1 MFKPKLYTTLR
12 DYSPQAFWAD
22 MTAGI
27 VVGILAIPLAIAFS
41 IASGVSPEKG
51 IVTAVI
57 AGFLISA
64 FGGSRVQ
71 IGGPTGAFVV
81 LVYGVVQKYG
91 LDGLVIATLMAGIIL
106 VIMGMAR
113 LGAIIKFIPHSVI
126 VGFTSGIALII
137 FSSQIKDLFG
147 LRIET
152 IPIDF
157 LDKWFVFFRNIGS
170 INYTAVLLAVLT
182 VLICIIWPRVSRKVP
197 GALIAIIATSA
208 LTGIFD
214 LPVETVYSR
223 FGALPGIFTVPHLPA
238 LNLDTARTLFQP
250 AITIAILGSIES
262 LMSAVVSDGMIGG
275 RHRSNTELIGQGI
288 GNIGSALFGG
298 MPATGAIAR
307 TVTNIR
313 NGGRTPV
320 AGIVHS
326 LTVLIIVLLFGRFIG
341 MVPLACLAGVLVVI
355 AYHMSEWRS
364 FKELLK
370 GSRGGKAVLLATFF
384 TTVFI
389 DLPSAIELGLVL
401 SAFLFMKRMS
411 DVTTVKIFAKE
422 IDDDERN
429 GDQLS
434 QMIPVP
440 PAVQVYEIN
449 GPLFFAAANSFEETD
464 RVVNKKPK
472 VRILR
477 FRDVPIIDSTGMYAL
492 RMFYERCKKSGIHL
506 IITGLHA
513 QPLNEMVK
521 SNLYELVGEDN
532 VAASMKESVEKA
544 KKYLS

>member
-1 MFKPKLYTTLR
+1 MFKPKIYTTLKN
-12 DYSPQAFWAD
+12 YSIQQFGQD
-22 MTAGI
+22 FSAGI

-51 IVTAVI
+51 IITAVV
-57 AGFLISA
+57 AGFLVSA

-81 LVYGVVQKYG
+81 IIYGVVQKYG
-91 LDGLVIATLMAGIIL
+91 IDGLIIATLMAGVIL
-106 VIMGMAR
+106 IIMGIAK
-113 LGAIIKFIPHSVI
+113 LGTIIKFIPHSVI
-126 VGFTSGIALII
+126 VGFTSGIAVII
-137 FSSQIKDLFG
+137 FSSQVKDFLG

-152 IPIDF
+152 IPVDF
-157 LDKWFVFFRNIGS
+157 IDKWLVFARNVGS
-170 INYTAVLLAVLT
+170 INYTAVSLALAT
-182 VLICIIWPRVSRKVP
+182 ILICVIWPKVSRKVP
-197 GALIAIIATSA
+197 GALIAILATSA
-208 LTGIFD
+208 LVGIFKI
-214 LPVETVYSR
+214 PVETIYSR
-223 FGALPGIFTVPHLPA
+223 FGELPKAIPMPHMPM
-238 LNLDTARTLFQP
+238 LDMNTMRVLFQP
-250 AITIAILGSIES
+250 ALTIAILGSIES

-275 RHRSNTELIGQGI
+275 KHRSNTELIGQGI
-288 GNIGSALFGG
+288 ANIGSALFGG

-320 AGIVHS
+320 AGIVHA
-326 LTVLIIVLLFGRFIG
+326 LTVLIIIVLFGRFIG
-341 MVPLACLAGVLVVI
+341 MVPLACLAGILVVI
-355 AYHMSEWRS
+355 AYNMSEWRS
-364 FKELLK
+364 FKELLS
-370 GSRGGKAVLLATFF
+370 GSMGGKAVLLATFF

-389 DLPSAIELGLVL
+389 DLPSAIELGLIL

-422 IDDDERN
+422 IGDDEKN

-434 QMIPVP
+434 QTIPVP
-440 PAVQVYEIN
+440 PGVQVYEIN

-477 FRDVPIIDSTGMYAL
+477 FRDVPIIDSTGMHAL
-492 RMFYERCKKSGIHL
+492 RMFYDRCKKSGIHL
-506 IITGLHA
+506 IITGLHV

-544 KKYLS
+544 KKYLA